1 MTLRDQ
7 IYGEF
12 PYKDV
17 RNSRKITIDISN
29 IKNQIKISHIKSEQT
44 TDNLVEFDWQATF
57 TISKYGSK
65 NMYLEISDLC
75 SFVWSL
81 RIFGLLWYLKHGDY
95 SSVKSHLLISR
106 FVLAES
112 IHRLFSKA
120 NILFDQTRY
129 LANAKKPI
137 PTVGSHFSSRKG
149 WETRCCHTCTGLFTV
164 LYLRSTIM
172 HSNSNNR
179 NILQGVELENY
190 SEVLIRLPQVAKA
203 VPLQTALHYLSN
215 ALAKV
220 IS

>member
-75 SFVWSL
+75 SFV
-81 RIFGLLWYLKHGDY
+81 
-95 SSVKSHLLISR
+95 
-106 FVLAES
+106 
-112 IHRLFSKA
+112 
-120 NILFDQTRY
+120 
-129 LANAKKPI
+129 
-137 PTVGSHFSSRKG
+137 
-149 WETRCCHTCTGLFTV
+149 
-164 LYLRSTIM
+164 
-172 HSNSNNR
+172 
-179 NILQGVELENY
+179 
-190 SEVLIRLPQVAKA
+190 
-203 VPLQTALHYLSN
+203 
-215 ALAKV
+215 
-220 IS
+220 